1 MLWAVL
7 WAKDLGRKQI
17 AVESDCK
24 VCVDAE
30 IYCGGYPVV

>member
-17 AVESDCK
+17 ESDCK